1 MSIDSKTEKELN
13 KMSYI
18 TVKNFGEDRFEEKKS
33 EFIGYAKRVENE
45 EEAKSFIS
53 EIKNMHKQAR
63 HNCSAYIIGSNMNIQ
78 RYSDDG
84 EPQGTA
90 GIPILEVMKKSG
102 VTDCAVVVTRYF
114 GGILL
119 GTGGLTRAYTKGAS
133 IAIKAAGIVEKVEG
147 LKLSFEMEYDLFGKI
162 QYICGQ
168 NSWHIE
174 DIEYT
179 NKVIVHLLS
188 EKTIANS
195 IESEVVEAANGK
207 VIVRKSDEGIYFK
220 EGNRLYSEI

>member
-1 MSIDSKTEKELN
+1 
-13 KMSYI
+13 MSYI
-18 TVKNFGEDRFEEKKS
+18 TIRDFGEDRFEEKKS
-33 EFIGYAKRVENE
+33 EFIGYAKRVESE
-45 EEAKSFIS
+45 DEAKAFIN

-63 HNCSAYIIGSNMNIQ
+63 HNCSAYIIGQNMNIQ

-90 GIPILEVMKKSG
+90 GIPILEVMKKSR

-147 LKLSFEMEYDLFGKI
+147 LKLSFEMEYDLFGKV
-162 QYICGQ
+162 QYLCGQ

-174 DIEYT
+174 DTEYSD
-179 NKVIVHLLS
+179 KVIVHILA
-188 EKTIANS
+188 EKAIAEN
-195 IESEVVEAANGK
+195 IENEVVEITNGK
-207 VIVRKSDEGIYFK
+207 IIVRKSEEGIYFK
-220 EGNRLYSEI
+220 EGNRLYLSI

>member
-1 MSIDSKTEKELN
+1 MP
-13 KMSYI
+13 YI

-33 EFIGYAKRVENE
+33 EFIGYARRVENE
-45 EEAKSFIS
+45 DEAKAFIS
-53 EIKNMHKQAR
+53 EIKNLHKQAR
-63 HNCSAYIIGSNMNIQ
+63 HNCSAYIIGSNMNTQ

-102 VTDCAVVVTRYF
+102 ITDCAVVVTRYF

-147 LKLSFEMEYDLFGKI
+147 VKLSFELEYDLFGKI
-162 QYICGQ
+162 QHICGQ

-174 DIEYT
+174 DTEYT
-179 NKVIVHLLS
+179 DKVIVHILS
-188 EKTIANS
+188 EKTILNTMENE
-195 IESEVVEAANGK
+195 IVEATNGK
-207 VIVRKSDEGIYFK
+207 VIVRKSEEGIYFK
-220 EGNRLYSEI
+220 EGNRLFAEI